1 MEEAKEDGAL
11 GSSIWALRGKLLSLV
26 DVLGVLL
33 LEPAAAAAAAAAAF
47 KSLPVRILVVEA
59 AVAEELLKETL
70 VGGKLGGIGVESMEE
85 FLLAMPPPLIMEW
98 LSAALSFIGIMGLA
112 GGSRFCKEF
121 CSSIF
126 LVSSAMVGM
135 GLISLLLMP
144 EADGSSPLSSLS
156 ESC

>member
-85 FLLAMPPPLIMEW
+85 FLLAMPPLIMEW

>member
-1 MEEAKEDGAL
+1 
-11 GSSIWALRGKLLSLV
+11 V

-33 LEPAAAAAAAAAAF
+33 LEPAAADDTDL

-59 AVAEELLKETL
+59 VEELLKEAL

-85 FLLAMPPPLIMEW
+85 FLLAMPPPILEW
-98 LSAALSFIGIMGLA
+98 LSADLSFIGIMGLA

-135 GLISLLLMP
+135 GLISLLLP
-144 EADGSSPLSSLS
+144 AAKGSSPLSLS

>member
-33 LEPAAAAAAAAAAF
+33 LEPAAAF

-85 FLLAMPPPLIMEW
+85 FLLAMPPLIMEW

>member
-33 LEPAAAAAAAAAAF
+33 LEPTAF

-59 AVAEELLKETL
+59 VVEELLKEAL

-85 FLLAMPPPLIMEW
+85 FLLAMPPPIMEW
-98 LSAALSFIGIMGLA
+98 LSAANLSFIGIMGLA

-135 GLISLLLMP
+135 GLISLLLP
-144 EADGSSPLSSLS
+144 AVVEGSSPLSLS

>member
-33 LEPAAAAAAAAAAF
+33 LEPTAF

-59 AVAEELLKETL
+59 VVEELLKEAL

-85 FLLAMPPPLIMEW
+85 FLLAMPPLIMEW